1 MHHSPPVVKG
11 GTDNARHS
19 FDRNSR
25 HQTDLWDIMNHDLFR
40 VRYDANAAPST
51 FVF

>member
-19 FDRNSR
+19 FDRKVSS
-25 HQTDLWDIMNHDLFR
+25 HDELL
-40 VRYDANAAPST
+40 S
-51 FVF
+51 